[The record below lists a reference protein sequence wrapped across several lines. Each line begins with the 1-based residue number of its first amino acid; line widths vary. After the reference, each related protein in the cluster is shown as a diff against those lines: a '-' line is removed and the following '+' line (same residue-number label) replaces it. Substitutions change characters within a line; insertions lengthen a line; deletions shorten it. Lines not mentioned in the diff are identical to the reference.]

1 MLIESA
7 SRPCYS
13 LAYTGRKELMPLPSR
28 DAVEADVLCV
38 AETYSSDLAWLA
50 AFHEVVKCY
59 QKRAEFI
66 DRDANS
72 PPGLKDLMPLPER
85 VLRQPLPPTYP
96 AGTIRQRFE
105 RTFCKKAKGFSSDDF
120 GHYLNK
126 MAVVYA
132 AAILEAFLE
141 EVYEARTGGAS
152 IKPRPNRSATVTT
165 YIKRIGDQNQKLP
178 QPPPSGLD
186 HIWVPDF
193 EWCAS
198 QVLQLDDLR
207 HKVVHDHGSARVDLA
222 VDTVVMPHLEDAI
235 AFVDEATRRLLCDA
249 RPR

>member
-1 MLIESA
+1 
-7 SRPCYS
+7 
-13 LAYTGRKELMPLPSR
+13 MPVPNRS
-28 DAVEADVLCV
+28 AVEANVLGV
-38 AETYSSDLAWLA
+38 AESYSSDLAWLA

-66 DRDANS
+66 DREATS
-72 PPGLKDLMPLPER
+72 PPDLKDLMPLPGR
-85 VLRQPLPPTYP
+85 VLRQPLPPAYP

-105 RTFCKKAKGFSSDDF
+105 RTFCKKAKGLSSDDF

-141 EVYEARTGGAS
+141 EVYEKRTGGAS
-152 IKPRPNRSATVTT
+152 IKPRPDRSATVTT
-165 YIKRIGDQNQKLP
+165 YTKWISDPNQRLP
-178 QPPPSGLD
+178 QPPPSALD

-193 EWCAS
+193 EQCAS

-207 HKVVHDHGSARVDLA
+207 HKVVHDHGVVKIDLA
-222 VDTVVMPHLEDAI
+222 VDTVVMPHIEDAI
-235 AFVDEATRRLLCDA
+235 TFVEEATRRFLSNV